1 MFHKFFKKKNFC
13 DRKITTKSIIIY
25 FSKYFIF
32 PTVHDRVQVTRVY
45 RNGQKNGHITIVTAV
60 TSLNDR

>member
-1 MFHKFFKKKNFC
+1 MFQKFFKKKNFC

-45 RNGQKNGHITIVTAV
+45 RNGQKKCI
-60 TSLNDR
+60 LPL